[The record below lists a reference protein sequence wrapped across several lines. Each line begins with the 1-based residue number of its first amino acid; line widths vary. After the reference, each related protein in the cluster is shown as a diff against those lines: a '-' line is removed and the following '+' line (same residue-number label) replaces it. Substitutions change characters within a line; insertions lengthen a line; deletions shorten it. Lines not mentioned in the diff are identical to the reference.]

1 MKKDNKK
8 EEAESPEMTA
18 ALIFHLLEKYKFFDH
33 VVTYHSIKHHSLI
46 GLEFDPLQQQMAMFA
61 SKRF

>member
-18 ALIFHLLEKYKFFDH
+18 ALIFHLLEKYKIFDH
-33 VVTYHSIKHHSLI
+33 VVTYHSIKHHSFI
-46 GLEFDPLQQQMAMFA
+46 GLEFDP
-61 SKRF
+61 